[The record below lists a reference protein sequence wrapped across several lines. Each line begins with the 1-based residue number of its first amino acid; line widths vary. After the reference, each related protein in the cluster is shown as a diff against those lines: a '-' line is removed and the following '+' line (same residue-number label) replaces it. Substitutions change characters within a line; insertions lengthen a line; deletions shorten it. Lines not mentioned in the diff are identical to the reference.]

1 MDEMI
6 LEMTAVTFKNT
17 TGQRVYYYINNGRN
31 DFGFL
36 DPNQE
41 VSSGNANELG
51 DVTIVTFKLSENP
64 NARTD
69 WVNALDGLSK
79 KKSSDYAR
87 YIGFLWDR
95 FY

>member
-1 MDEMI
+1 
-6 LEMTAVTFKNT
+6 MTAVNFKNT

-79 KKSSDYAR
+79 NPVTMQD
-87 YIGFLWDR
+87 ILD
-95 FY
+95 FYGIDSIDEI

>member
-1 MDEMI
+1 
-6 LEMTAVTFKNT
+6 MTAVTFKNT

-36 DPNQE
+36 DHNQE
-41 VSSGNANELG
+41 VKSGNANELG

-69 WVNALDGLSK
+69 WVNALGALTKNPVTLQDIL
-79 KKSSDYAR
+79 D
-87 YIGFLWDR
+87 
-95 FY
+95 FYVIDSIDEI